1 MTHVKSHDGIS
12 PHQRLSNERGLAEQE
27 VNGLD
32 TTERHDDDE
41 DTEEF
46 ETR

>member
-1 MTHVKSHDGIS
+1 M
-12 PHQRLSNERGLAEQE
+12 
-27 VNGLD
+27 NGLD

-46 ETR
+46 EKCGDSQSEDETDAAPEVAQDNNEPVTW